1 MKMIVPKA
9 PWSAVASATAFSLGF
24 QGGSFAAAVQGGL
37 RVFIHSGEPK
47 DHGMFARIGT
57 LFSNERGEKWR
68 EKKARPAW

>member
-24 QGGSFAAAVQGGL
+24 QGGS